1 MFKVLPQSPQH
12 NFTLSRLFLN
22 EPPNLILRTFPP
34 VLQLDRNRLRL
45 QTAGAACRLRLNK
58 RLFLRPKTE
67 LRSEITLLV
76 KLLPRGNEFIP
87 LFFRNIPELVKFLPF
102 FLRQTVHQHVTG
114 FLRLELR
121 NLTPVL
127 HPERQRLRRFL
138 TGTTRQ
144 LFLMK
149 AFFPIRQFKHF
160 PAAVKSVVRL
170 AFFNVITPR
179 FLKHL
184 PQCFPLQ
191 NTRRFTLLF
200 RILHILPRSRLRRF
214 RNNFR
219 FLEQPCYFPH
229 NLTDQPDRRLF
240 RFEACILIEKTF
252 PMLSHMPDR
261 RSIIQHRFDLPQRCF
276 RPFHNV
282 LVTEIRQRFRFLF
295 PHRLRKRQYRIRR
308 NLPIADQIMNACP
321 FPCPFGKTPPQMSL
335 VRTVKRHLFTPATER
350 HIECFSIQRFRR
362 YHYVFRSPPL

>member
-1 MFKVLPQSPQH
+1 MF
-12 NFTLSRLFLN
+12 T
-22 EPPNLILRTFPP
+22 
-34 VLQLDRNRLRL
+34 
-45 QTAGAACRLRLNK
+45 
-58 RLFLRPKTE
+58 
-67 LRSEITLLV
+67 
-76 KLLPRGNEFIP
+76 
-87 LFFRNIPELVKFLPF
+87 KFLPF
-102 FLRQTVHQHVTG
+102 FLRQMLDQHVTG
-114 FLRLELR
+114 FLRLGLR

-144 LFLMK
+144 LFLMEG
-149 AFFPIRQFKHF
+149 FFPIRQFKHF
-160 PAAVKSVVRL
+160 PAAVKSMVRL

-184 PQCFPLQ
+184 PQRFPLQ
-191 NTRRFTLLF
+191 NTRCFTLLF
-200 RILHILPRSRLRRF
+200 QFCFPHMFLHHLLRHF

-219 FLEQPCYFPH
+219 FLEQPRYFPH
-229 NLTDQPDRRLF
+229 NLTNQTDRRLF
-240 RFEACILIEKTF
+240 RFEACILIVKTL
-252 PMLSHMPDR
+252 PMLPHTPDR

-308 NLPIADQIMNACP
+308 NLPIADQIMNAYP
-321 FPCPFGKTPPQMSL
+321 FPRPFGKIPFQMLL